1 MPIALAVVGPL
12 ADQVGARTLLAFAG
26 FGGALLTL
34 SFLLV
39 PGVLAGERL
48 QEGLEPTT

>member
-1 MPIALAVVGPL
+1 V
-12 ADQVGARTLLAFAG
+12 
-26 FGGALLTL
+26 L

-48 QEGLEPTT
+48 QDGRLEAT